1 MPQVPE
7 FLPFRGTRYVS
18 NTATPVDDSAVA
30 APPYDVIDDDERVA
44 LEARSPVNSVRL
56 IQPQGPD
63 RYADAAALLA
73 TWRADGTLGTDAEPA
88 FYGYRMHYTSVV
100 DGRARTTVGVLG
112 ALTLPPADGA
122 PTTGPD
128 AVLAHER
135 TISKHKSDRL
145 DLLRATRA
153 NLDPIWGLSLA
164 GGIRA
169 AVGDAPAAAIAIDE
183 LGHRHELVPIS
194 DPVAVGVIRD
204 AVASAPMV
212 LADGHHRFE
221 TANNYRNELAAAGTP
236 LDGARSIMAFVTEL
250 EEEELSV
257 GPIHRLLAHLDGQD
271 LRATLAHAFDVVDA
285 GPVDPGVPGRLDA
298 LLRSHPGPLLL
309 DGRGV
314 ALLTA
319 RPDVVTP
326 LLVDPEPVCDTD
338 SAAFEAAI
346 APALTAGAEVT
357 YRAGADTC
365 AALVAKGE
373 ADAAILLRPATV
385 EQIRAA
391 AFAGL
396 RFPQKTTFF
405 EPKPRTGLVFRVLGD

>member
-1 MPQVPE
+1 MPE
-7 FLPFRGTRYVS
+7 LLPFRGTRYVS
-18 NTATPVDDSAVA
+18 DAAPPVDDSAVA

-63 RYADAAALLA
+63 RYADAAARLDAWRAAGILA
-73 TWRADGTLGTDAEPA
+73 TDPEPA
-88 FYGYRMHYTSVV
+88 FYGYRMYYTDV
-100 DGRARTTVGVLG
+100 DGRDRSTVGVLG
-112 ALTLPPADGA
+112 ALRLPPAEGA

-169 AVGDAPAAAIAIDE
+169 AVGDTPPVAIAIDE
-183 LGHRHELVPIS
+183 LGHRHELIPITS
-194 DPVAVGVIRD
+194 PAGIAAIHD
-204 AVASAPMV
+204 AVADAPMV

-221 TANNYRNELAAAGTP
+221 TAKNYRDELARAGTP
-236 LDGARSIMAFVTEL
+236 VDGAASVMAFVTEL
-250 EEEELSV
+250 EEQELSV
-257 GPIHRLLAHLDGQD
+257 GPIHRLLAHLGGQD
-271 LRATLAHAFDVVDA
+271 LRATLQDAFEVTDA
-285 GPVDPGVPGRLDA
+285 GPVDPGDPGRLDA
-298 LLRSHPGPLLL
+298 LLRSHPGPLLV

-319 RPDVVTP
+319 RPEVVTP
-326 LLVDPEPVCDTD
+326 LLTDPTPVRDTD

-346 APALTAGAEVT
+346 APMLPDTTEIT

-365 AALVAKGE
+365 AGLVSKGE

-385 EQIRAA
+385 EQIRSA

>member
-1 MPQVPE
+1 MPHVPE

-18 NTATPVDDSAVA
+18 NAAPPVDDSAVA

-44 LEARSPVNSVRL
+44 LEAHSPVNSVRL

-63 RYADAAALLA
+63 RYADAAALLTA
-73 TWRADGTLGTDAEPA
+73 WRADGTLATDPEPA
-88 FYGYRMHYTSVV
+88 FYGYRMHYTDV

-169 AVGDAPAAAIAIDE
+169 AVGDVAAASFAIDE

-194 DPVAVGVIRD
+194 EPAAVD
-204 AVASAPMV
+204 AVRATVASAPMV

-221 TANNYRNELAAAGTP
+221 TATNYRNELAAAGQP
-236 LDGARSIMAFVTEL
+236 VDGARSIMAFVTEL
-250 EEEELSV
+250 EEEELTV
-257 GPIHRLLAHLDGQD
+257 GPIHRLLRGLDGPD
-271 LRATLAHAFDVVDA
+271 LRATLAPAFDVVDA
-285 GPVDPGVPGRLDA
+285 GPYDPADPGRLDA
-298 LLRSHPGPLLL
+298 LLRAHPGPLLV
-309 DGRGV
+309 DRRGV
-314 ALLTA
+314 ARLTA
-319 RPDVVTP
+319 RPEVMTP
-326 LLVDPEPVCDTD
+326 LLLDPEPVRDTD
-338 SAAFEAAI
+338 AAAFEAVI
-346 APALTAGAEVT
+346 APALPSGADIA
-357 YRAGADTC
+357 YRAGADAC
-365 AALVAKGE
+365 AGLVAKGE

-405 EPKPRTGLVFRVLGD
+405 EPKPRTGLVFRILAD

>member
-1 MPQVPE
+1 MPE
-7 FLPFRGTRYVS
+7 FLPFRGTRYAS
-18 NTATPVDDSAVA
+18 TASAPVDDSEVA

-44 LEARSPVNSVRL
+44 LETRSPINSVRL

-63 RYADAAALLA
+63 RYADAARLLA
-73 TWRADGTLGTDAEPA
+73 AWRADGTLATDPEPA
-88 FYGYRMHYTSVV
+88 FYGYRMRYTDA

-112 ALTLPPADGA
+112 ALRLPPAAGA
-122 PTTGPD
+122 PTTGPE
-128 AVLAHER
+128 AILAHER

-169 AVGDAPAAAIAIDE
+169 AVGDAAPAAIVFDE
-183 LGHRHELVPIS
+183 LGTRHELVPIT
-194 DPVAVGVIRD
+194 DPARIAAITEAVG
-204 AVASAPMV
+204 SAPMV

-221 TANNYRNELAAAGTP
+221 TASNYRNEIAGTGTSVP
-236 LDGARSIMAFVTEL
+236 LDGSGSIMAFVTEL

-257 GPIHRLLAHLDGQD
+257 GPIHRLLSQLDGLD
-271 LRATLAHAFDVVDA
+271 LRAALAPWFEVVDA
-285 GPVDPGVPGRLDA
+285 GPVTAVDADRLDG
-298 LLRSHPGPLLL
+298 LLRTHPGPLLV
-309 DGRGV
+309 DAQGA

-319 RPDVVTP
+319 RADVVQP
-326 LLVDPEPVCDTD
+326 LLTDPAPVRDTD
-338 SAAFEAAI
+338 AAAFEAVI
-346 APALTAGAEVT
+346 VPALPAGAEIA
-357 YRAGADTC
+357 YRAGAVTC
-365 AALVAKGE
+365 AGLVGKGE

-391 AFAGL
+391 AFGGL

-405 EPKPRTGLVFRVLGD
+405 EPKPRTGLVFRVLAD

>member
-18 NTATPVDDSAVA
+18 NAAAPVDDSAVA

-63 RYADAAALLA
+63 RYADAAALLQA
-73 TWRADGTLGTDAEPA
+73 WRADGTLGTDADPA
-88 FYGYRMHYTSVV
+88 FYGYRMYYTDL

-112 ALTLPPADGA
+112 ALTLPPAEGA
-122 PTTGPD
+122 PSTGPD

-135 TISKHKSDRL
+135 TMSKHKSDRL

-169 AVGDAPAAAIAIDE
+169 AVGGAAAAAIAIDE
-183 LGHRHELVPIS
+183 LGNRHELIPIS
-194 DPVAVGVIRD
+194 EPAAVATIEA

-221 TANNYRNELAAAGTP
+221 TANNYRNELAAAGSP
-236 LDGARSIMAFVTEL
+236 VDGAGSIMAFVTEL

-257 GPIHRLLAHLDGQD
+257 GPIHRLLAHLDGRD
-271 LRATLAHAFDVVDA
+271 LRATLARAFDVVDA
-285 GPVDPGVPGRLDA
+285 GPVDAGEPGRLDA
-298 LLRSHPGPLLL
+298 LLRSHAGPLLV
-309 DGRGV
+309 DGQGV

-319 RPDVVTP
+319 RPNVVAP
-326 LLVDPEPVCDTD
+326 LLLDPEPVRDTD

-346 APALTAGAEVT
+346 APALPAGAEIT

-365 AALVAKGE
+365 AGLVAKGE

-405 EPKPRTGLVFRVLGD
+405 EPKPRTGLVFRVLSD